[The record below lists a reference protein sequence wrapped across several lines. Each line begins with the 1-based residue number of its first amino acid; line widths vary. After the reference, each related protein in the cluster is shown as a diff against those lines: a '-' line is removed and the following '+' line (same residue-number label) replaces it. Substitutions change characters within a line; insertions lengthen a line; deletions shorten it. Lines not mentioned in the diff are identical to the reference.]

1 MQWNDAKTKQ
11 LVQAVLALNTPSE
24 VKRFLRDLM
33 TEGEIDDIAK
43 RLETARLLQSN
54 TPYPAIQAATGFST
68 TTIARVSKWLQQ
80 GEGGYRL
87 ILDRIHHHAPSLARR
102 GLQ

>member
-43 RLETARLLQSN
+43 RLETARLLQGN

-87 ILDRIHHHAPSLARR
+87 ILDRIHHHSPSLARR